1 MVQFDDHDVWVQR
14 RGCCALPDQLRGQ
27 LHGDKF
33 GHEVSTYREIS
44 DGWLRGIGGVLN
56 SAPAGTDRQSPA
68 VSSSSSTPNDS
79 KGI

>member
-14 RGCCALPDQLRGQ
+14 RGCCALPAEASCMVTDLGMC
-27 LHGDKF
+27 KK
-33 GHEVSTYREIS
+33 VSTYREIS
-44 DGWLRGIGGVLN
+44 DGRLRGIGGMLN